1 MSEKIVLKADERNA
15 VGSAAVRNL
24 RREGL
29 LPAIIYGAG
38 SENKKLQLD
47 QHNFEQ
53 MLRHHAAEN
62 MIVDLDIAGGES
74 ESVLLKSV
82 QHHPVS
88 GVPLHIDFQRISMS
102 DKLEIEIPISL
113 VGDPVGVT
121 TGGGVLELLQHTL
134 YIKCLPNDILETIEV
149 DVSELELGGHLSV
162 ADIKLDPEK
171 YEIVADEGI
180 AIATVA
186 APRTEEEEEELEESI
201 AGEGL
206 EEPEVIGEE
215 SEEDE
220 EGADAEEESEEDSEK
235 E

>member
-1 MSEKIVLKADERNA
+1 
-15 VGSAAVRNL
+15 
-24 RREGL
+24 
-29 LPAIIYGAG
+29 
-38 SENKKLQLD
+38 
-47 QHNFEQ
+47 
-53 MLRHHAAEN
+53 
-62 MIVDLDIAGGES
+62 
-74 ESVLLKSV
+74 
-82 QHHPVS
+82 
-88 GVPLHIDFQRISMS
+88 MS